1 MHNEKKTEPMPS
13 DYEVINKF
21 LQQDFENTFRDT
33 ASALRELGID
43 IPEVVS
49 LIQAD
54 AMFDQVKAEILML
67 GFVSVHYQRCGTQG
81 RISSSLL

>member
-1 MHNEKKTEPMPS
+1 
-13 DYEVINKF
+13 

-33 ASALRELGID
+33 ALALRELGVD

-54 AMFDQVKAEILML
+54 AMFDQVKAEILAL
-67 GFVSVHYQRCGTQG
+67 GFVSVHYQRRGTQG